1 MKRVDQIIN
10 GGTAVFF
17 GNAGQVSIP
26 GCGLRLGVSQKGLNM
41 AEAQAAFKQV
51 CGETVPK
58 RVNTDF
64 FLMPHSATATLMAC
78 WVPPLFI
85 WFFAV

>member
-17 GNAGQVSIP
+17 GNAGQMGVP
-26 GCGLRLGVSQKGLNM
+26 GSCLRLGVPQKGLNM
-41 AEAQAAFKQV
+41 PEAQAAFKQV
-51 CGETVPK
+51 CGETVAQ

-85 WFFAV
+85 

>member
-26 GCGLRLGVSQKGLNM
+26 GSCFRFGVSQKGLNM
-41 AEAQAAFKQV
+41 
-51 CGETVPK
+51 PK
-58 RVNTDF
+58 
-64 FLMPHSATATLMAC
+64 A
-78 WVPPLFI
+78 
-85 WFFAV
+85 